1 MFLIS
6 DKPLLV
12 QRGLS
17 EAKEAWECLEVAEQK
32 ALELNSVQAVLNN
45 VGWAFHTW
53 PREVLL
59 ALAQWQFQWC
69 PDVVKDTIRCM
80 FEGYGQ
86 SIINE
91 NANNR
96 VKDAMRDSKGLIISR
111 DKRLYILAATKII
124 FRHLQKE

>member
-32 ALELNSVQAVLNN
+32 ALELNSVQAVLKH

-69 PDVVKDTIRCM
+69 PDVVKDTIRGM

-91 NANNR
+91 NANNG

-111 DKRLYILAATKII
+111 DKRLYLLSKIQLI
-124 FRHLQKE
+124 